1 MHKKFIIKDSLL
13 FINKYKEEK
22 KSIFNAGKKS
32 NYEIFNEAMNDF
44 NELKKVFEEN
54 WESKIDENII
64 KHFYNLV
71 KPKNRKE
78 KLKSQLNI
86 LVKYHDIKT
95 NVEMDKICDD
105 IIIYNYI
112 EKILSV
118 MSQVSSEISNENS
131 LPFTKFKDMLKK
143 AKNKLT
149 YKKRNID
156 IKNIIKD
163 EEEKK

>member
-13 FINKYKEEK
+13 FINKYKER
-22 KSIFNAGKKS
+22 KKS
-32 NYEIFNEAMNDF
+32 NYDKFNEAMNDF
-44 NELKKVFEEN
+44 NELKKLFEEN

-71 KPKNRKE
+71 KPENRKE
-78 KLKSQLNI
+78 ELKSQLNI

-149 YKKRNID
+149 YKKRNIE
-156 IKNIIKD
+156 IKNIIED